1 MENYF
6 EAPDEQEYFKYH
18 SIITMLIE
26 DIKKNEN
33 LNGQQ
38 KFRLNRFLLSA
49 QWHCVGMV
57 SKMKEEAEE
66 K

>member
-6 EAPDEQEYFKYH
+6 EAPHEQEYFKYH

-26 DIKKNEN
+26 DIKRNEN
-33 LNGQQ
+33 LNQQQ

-66 K
+66 N